1 MTFILLRRD
10 ASEVRWL
17 NICGLC
23 HEHAKARDHLLV
35 EPPDSSGG
43 VGLCKRCGNAVA
55 NLIHRFG
62 GNLSM
67 TIEPP
72 MVRAPG

>member
-17 NICGLC
+17 TTCGLC
-23 HEHAKARDHLLV
+23 RENVRARDHLV
-35 EPPDSSGG
+35 VAPPDSSGG
-43 VGLCKRCGNAVA
+43 LGLCRRCGNAVA

-67 TIEPP
+67 RIEPQL
-72 MVRAPG
+72 VRTHG